1 MPPSYAKGCFFRG
14 PRRRKGLTSSTL
26 FRSPEPQAEDSG
38 KINLRMPTSLHRP
51 FAVEAEWKG
60 HRKGR
65 QSAACSTRTHKQSD
79 NFSPFTTKAKH
90 KDDWSNKCQGVETE

>member
-1 MPPSYAKGCFFRG
+1 MPPSHAKGCFFRG
-14 PRRRKGLTSSTL
+14 PRRCKGLTASTR

-51 FAVEAEWKG
+51 FAVETEWEG

-65 QSAACSTRTHKQSD
+65 QSAACSIRPHKHQTIFPLYNQSQ
-79 NFSPFTTKAKH
+79 T
-90 KDDWSNKCQGVETE
+90 